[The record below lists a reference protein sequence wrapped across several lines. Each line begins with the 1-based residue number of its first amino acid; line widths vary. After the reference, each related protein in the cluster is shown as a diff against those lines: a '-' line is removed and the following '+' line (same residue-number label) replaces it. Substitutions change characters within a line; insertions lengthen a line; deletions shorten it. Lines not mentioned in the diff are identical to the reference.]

1 MKRTKK
7 NTIRGPGWRTVAAMV
22 APAWLVPALLINVSW
37 AEGVTSPWNVAA
49 AASIIA
55 TAVFVAAACQA
66 KTRITA
72 VSFAVAATLLTTTN
86 FMLAFTN
93 ATHRTNDGRDHRAT
107 RAATIERLAEQRSQ
121 LSQARSSAAIVA
133 GGKPAA
139 SIVAEIDATIAAHA
153 GRWASTNQCKPASVT
168 APASMVFCGR
178 VAQLRG
184 QLAGARERDAIVAQ
198 IASIDRQTSEIG
210 SRVSGEPL
218 TEGVSSLASA
228 VGISL
233 PGGFAAALPAI
244 RDGLRALTLEMIA
257 ALGPAAWMMLCFGS
271 QAAPVAKTMPV
282 RVQRKPVEVV
292 SGDDVAAFIAARIV
306 RTPGGSIRAGD
317 AWEAW
322 CAWCQAHGTDPGTQ
336 KRFGRAFARDFKRDQ
351 NNGRPRYLGAV
362 SRDDAGAEN
371 DREPGQVLQFARA

>member
-1 MKRTKK
+1 MKRPKKHTTK
-7 NTIRGPGWRTVAAMV
+7 GPGWRTVAAMV
-22 APAWLVPALLINVSW
+22 APVWLVPALLINVSW

-66 KTRITA
+66 KTRVTA
-72 VSFAVAATLLTTTN
+72 ASFVVAATLLTTTN

-93 ATHRTNDGRDHRAT
+93 ATHRTNDGRDDRAT
-107 RAATIERLAEQRSQ
+107 RAATIERLTEQRSQ
-121 LSQARSSAAIVA
+121 LSQARSSATIVA
-133 GGKPAA
+133 GGKPTA

-153 GRWASTNQCKPASVT
+153 GRWAATNQCKPASVT
-168 APASMVFCGR
+168 APASMVFCGH

-184 QLAGARERDAIVAQ
+184 QLAGARERDAIGAQ
-198 IASIDRQTSEIG
+198 IVDIDRKTSEIG
-210 SRVSGEPL
+210 SQVSGEPL

-271 QAAPVAKTMPV
+271 QTASAAKIVPV
-282 RVQRKPVEVV
+282 RADRKPVAVV
-292 SGDDVAAFIAARIV
+292 SGDDVAAFIAARLV
-306 RTPGGSIRAGD
+306 RTPGGCVRAGD
-317 AWEAW
+317 AYEAW
-322 CAWCQAHGTDPGTQ
+322 QAWCQGRGADPGTQ
-336 KRFGRAFARDFKRDQ
+336 KRFGRALARNFRRDQ

-362 SRDDAGAEN
+362 IRDDDVATP
-371 DREPGQVLQFARA
+371 DREAAQVLRFARA